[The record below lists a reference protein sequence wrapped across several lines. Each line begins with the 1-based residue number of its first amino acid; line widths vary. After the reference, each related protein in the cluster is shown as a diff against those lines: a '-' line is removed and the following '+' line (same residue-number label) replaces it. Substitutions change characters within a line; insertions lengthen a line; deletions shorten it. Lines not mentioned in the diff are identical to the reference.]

1 MELTLSKRIKK
12 WLRVFTPGF
21 AFGLLLIALM
31 IYLGGQYLQASF
43 QSRVAETAEVT
54 ARGVSSL
61 IVERLQNYQT
71 VMRSVANHHEDRI
84 YELSSGGGYPY
95 DLSQISSEIY
105 TLFDEVRQF
114 AVVDEVGKVVV
125 GSMTGVQGDALPN
138 QCQQQ
143 IERVMQ
149 STFEPVETQLHSG
162 PNGKHL
168 DVVIK
173 ISRGRE
179 VAGLFASFSLEPLQ
193 KLLKRFETPELN
205 LLIVNASQ
213 VNQVLLTS
221 NSLEKERETIPQA
234 LLQETLSIAPV
245 EGTRW
250 QLIAL
255 PANALFTRYAHK
267 VSFFSWLL
275 FAATTVVLMIFLHFL
290 RVANEAR
297 FQAEQKASYSALFNA
312 GPTVLLEKNVQSGM
326 AIDYVSP
333 NVLQLLGF
341 TDAELADERSF
352 YDLIHPQ
359 DLPEFK
365 RALQEANERRQTS
378 FEMEYRL
385 MRSDWNYIWV
395 YSLVHL
401 SRDPLGRLH
410 KVQGYITS
418 INAQKLAEQQAT
430 TLIEN
435 APDAMIVTDLNGH
448 ILRVNKMAEQL
459 FDYSKEAL
467 LQQPMGRLIPSYDEA
482 LKLIQREETA
492 THRECQGVSRLQ
504 KTLMLGISLSRL
516 QTSEGMMIA
525 SVIRDV
531 SLQKAAEAQMRV
543 AKEKAEALAQAR
555 SHFMAMVS
563 HEIRTPMN
571 GVLGMA
577 ELLSETPLDT
587 QQQSYLQAI
596 RDSGRSLIS
605 ILNDVLDFSK
615 LDKGGIRLRIE
626 AFDLYDLL
634 YGSIQ
639 LLQPEA
645 KINGVSLSLDYD
657 AACPHR
663 FKGDALRIRQVVLN
677 LLGNAIKFSPQGEVN
692 LALRVLEE
700 NDRGLVVCLS
710 VADTGI
716 GIDPMHVDRL
726 FEPFTQVDSS
736 TSRHFGGTGLGLA
749 ISKQLVDLM
758 NGQIEVTSEVGKGSL
773 FKVILTLPKAEEDTK
788 DIQKASAET
797 RVVKTAPEMAVPQKL
812 ETLSTEKEFSEVA
825 VDNQQ
830 PRVLLVEDDRVNQQ
844 IAEAFIEKMGLAV
857 DIAHNGVEALE
868 FWRLHRHQYALILM
882 DCQMPK
888 MDGFETSR
896 IIREEEAQ
904 MDGHVP
910 SIIIAFTA
918 NAFEEDEARCLQ
930 AGMNDFLIKPLYADQ
945 FEATIYKWLP
955 ELQTDLTTID

>member
-1 MELTLSKRIKK
+1 MELTLSKRIKE

-21 AFGLLLIALM
+21 AFGLLLIAFL
-31 IYLGGQYLQASF
+31 IYLGGQYLQNSF
-43 QSRVAETAEVT
+43 QSRVTETAEVT

-84 YELSSGGGYPY
+84 YELSAGGGYPY

-125 GSMTGVQGDALPN
+125 GSMAGVQGDAFPN

-149 STFEPVETQLHSG
+149 STVEPIETQLHSG

-168 DVVIK
+168 DVIIK

-205 LLIVNASQ
+205 LLIVNVTDAD
-213 VNQVLLTS
+213 QVLLTS
-221 NSLEKERETIPQA
+221 NSLESDAETIPQA

-255 PANALFTRYAHK
+255 PANALFTRYANK

-275 FAATTVVLMIFLHFL
+275 FAATTFVLMIFLHFL

-312 GPTVLLEKNVQSGM
+312 GPTVLLEQNVQSGM

-341 TDAELADERSF
+341 TDAELAAERSF

-401 SRDPLGRLH
+401 ARDSLGRLH

-435 APDAMIVTDLNGH
+435 APDAMIVTDLNGY

-467 LQQPMGRLIPSYDEA
+467 LQQSMTRLIPSYDEA
-482 LKLIQREETA
+482 LKLIQREDIA
-492 THRECQGVSRLQ
+492 SHRDCQGVSRSQ
-504 KTLMLGISLSRL
+504 QTLMLGISLSRL

-531 SLQKAAEAQMRV
+531 SLQKAAEEQMRV

-577 ELLSETPLDT
+577 ELLSETPLDS

-615 LDKGGIRLRIE
+615 LDKGGIRLHIE
-626 AFDLYDLL
+626 EFDLYDLL
-634 YGSIQ
+634 HASVQ
-639 LLQPEA
+639 LLKPEA
-645 KINGVSLSLDYD
+645 KINGVALHLNYD
-657 AACPHR
+657 ADCPHR
-663 FKGDALRIRQVVLN
+663 FRGDALRIRQVVLN

-692 LALRVLEE
+692 LTLKALEE
-700 NDRGLVVCLS
+700 SDRGLTLCLS

-716 GIDPMHVDRL
+716 GIDARHLDRL

-749 ISKQLVDLM
+749 VSKQLVDLM
-758 NGQIEVTSEVGKGSL
+758 NGRIEVTSEVGKGSL
-773 FKVILTLPKAEEDTK
+773 FEVILTLPKADENAKRIPE
-788 DIQKASAET
+788 AEAET
-797 RVVKTAPEMAVPQKL
+797 RVDKTTSKMAVP
-812 ETLSTEKEFSEVA
+812 EKMEALGAEKKRSPVTA
-825 VDNQQ
+825 DNQQ

-844 IAEAFIEKMGLAV
+844 IAEAFIEKMGLEA

-904 MDGHVP
+904 MDGHLP
-910 SIIIAFTA
+910 AIIIAFTA
-918 NAFEEDEARCLQ
+918 NAFAEDEERCLQ
-930 AGMNDFLIKPLYADQ
+930 AGMNDFLVKPLYVDQ
-945 FEATIYKWLP
+945 FEAAIYKWLP
-955 ELQTDLTTID
+955 ELQSELTTLD